1 MAGGD
6 DAAARHV
13 CAIVSDH
20 QEAPPVR
27 RALSRGGSR
36 VTASENDCVSESEM
50 LHDPMAPAGATPTT
64 DPLERRFSDFATL
77 GEALDYAATGRR
89 GMNFHD
95 ARGTR
100 YALEGMSPN
109 HLVRYGWSRRSL
121 QPGQVITL
129 TYYPLRDGRNGGFNV
144 TVTLPDGTSLNQ
156 FGERGTQTR

>member
-1 MAGGD
+1 MEREKMKGTTLRRAILGC
-6 DAAARHV
+6 AAAAAGLGAL
-13 CAIVSDH
+13 AIPGSAH
-20 QEAPPVR
+20 HSTAMFAWGQE
-27 RALSRGGSR
+27 SRLQNMTVDR
-36 VTASENDCVSESEM
+36 WEWTNPHTFLYV
-50 LHDPMAPAGATPTT
+50 
-64 DPLERRFSDFATL
+64 
-77 GEALDYAATGRR
+77 
-89 GMNFHD
+89 HD